1 MPCFSHGIPKY
12 MTLVPS
18 SPDLSLCTFFLN
30 VPLCT
35 FFFFLPGPV
44 KSTFITLYQKI
55 AGLTR
60 EIWSFTNTKNVA
72 DKSGTSPSR
81 LFTSGAE
88 RGFESTFSCLSSV
101 GWLEIWSVS
110 VSFEKGQ
117 GARYKRECV
126 GGDEGVLRCEWWCV
140 QILQQQAVK
149 PYLSSPG
156 KGFIS
161 PPCSKAPALPG
172 VCGRPWGHLWLS
184 PPWTGEYITNAA
196 PIHISDLIRHTD
208 IYLSKGNKAST

>member
-1 MPCFSHGIPKY
+1 MYLYAPFFFC
-12 MTLVPS
+12 
-18 SPDLSLCTFFLN
+18 PDLSKAHLSHYIR
-30 VPLCT
+30 
-35 FFFFLPGPV
+35 
-44 KSTFITLYQKI
+44 KSQGWQGKL
-55 AGLTR
+55 GLSQTQR
-60 EIWSFTNTKNVA
+60 MS

-140 QILQQQAVK
+140 QILQQQTVK
-149 PYLSSPG
+149 PYLSSPS

-161 PPCSKAPALPG
+161 PPCSKTPALPG
-172 VCGRPWGHLWLS
+172 VCGRPWGHFGLS

-196 PIHISDLIRHTD
+196 PIHISDLIRLRHTD
-208 IYLSKGNKAST
+208 IYLAKGNKAST